1 MDTKQPEALR
11 LAPCPF
17 CCGGARRTTVG
28 TNAWFGTGCDGD
40 QSCPAHLRALTH
52 KTQAEADAAWNR
64 RTPPAAAELLRL
76 RAEND
81 AAMLEIESLH
91 AENTLLQSGY
101 DAARMEIASLHERL
115 EYSKKAND
123 NWAAKTHALEAKNI
137 GLLHALTAEQD
148 ENHALHQQLA
158 AIGAGGVEPLRKR
171 EFLHQID
178 EQAQIY
184 SDVQRD
190 AERYR
195 WLRKQH
201 WNEGVLCVVM
211 QPKKSVKL
219 GCDCPSLDRLDGF
232 IDAAIAAQGGV

>member
-1 MDTKQPEALR
+1 MKKHFLTVVYAIDDKPETVEAILAQRPWQAVAHTDALAD
-11 LAPCPF
+11 LEHA
-17 CCGGARRTTVG
+17 
-28 TNAWFGTGCDGD
+28 
-40 QSCPAHLRALTH
+40 
-52 KTQAEADAAWNR
+52 QANLQAA
-64 RTPPAAAELLRL
+64 T
-76 RAEND
+76 D
-81 AAMLEIESLH
+81 
-91 AENTLLQSGY
+91 GY

-201 WNEGVLCVVM
+201 WNEGILCVVA

-219 GCDCPSLDRLDGF
+219 GCDCPSLDRLDCF
-232 IDAAIAAQGGV
+232 IDAASSAQGGV